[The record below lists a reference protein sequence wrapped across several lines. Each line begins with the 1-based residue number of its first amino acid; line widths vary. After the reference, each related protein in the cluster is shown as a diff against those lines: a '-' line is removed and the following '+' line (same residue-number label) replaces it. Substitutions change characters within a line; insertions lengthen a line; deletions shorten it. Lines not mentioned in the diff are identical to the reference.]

1 MLLAF
6 PFFGKANIIRK
17 MVYKNILL
25 FIFILIGV
33 IPCSQAQNPSI
44 SQIDFEEVSRVVDA
58 PLGSVWN
65 LLPHVAVDSSNSI
78 YVADA
83 SNEIIVQMEQH
94 DGTFVREFGGEGQG
108 PGKFGDISSMQ
119 VVGGDTLF
127 ISDDSNRRITYWPAE
142 DESPDRVTRLE
153 YTGSFDAAIRLTP
166 NRIITTDQMAYRAD
180 DAERDDDRQVVV
192 ALHGSDGAMEQ
203 DSVQTWETDEVVLSR
218 ERGIVFVGDHP
229 FGRENKY
236 AVHAER
242 FYRLWTGEPRVTIY
256 DAALQQVGQF
266 ALAHDAPPVTSDD
279 VDRAVDAI
287 QEGGVI
293 GDIYRSA
300 LREVIP
306 DTWPPVVSMF
316 VDDQGYIWVG
326 LRTPPD
332 EPNRW
337 VQCNEN
343 GDIIA
348 EGMLPNQVT
357 LEAIRGNR
365 AYGIAE
371 DPEYGGPIT
380 VVYTIRD

>member
-1 MLLAF
+1 MNYQ
-6 PFFGKANIIRK
+6 NIF
-17 MVYKNILL
+17 L
-25 FIFILIGV
+25 FFILIGFS
-33 IPCSQAQNPSI
+33 ISYSQAQNSSI
-44 SQIDFEEVSRVVDA
+44 SQIEFEAENRVADV
-58 PLGSVWN
+58 PLGNPWN
-65 LLPHVAVDSSNSI
+65 LLPLIAVDSPNSI
-78 YVADA
+78 YVADE
-83 SNEIIVQMEQH
+83 SNKTIVQMEH
-94 DGTFVREFGGEGQG
+94 DGTFVRQFGGDGQG
-108 PGKFGDISSMQ
+108 PGEFGAISTLQ
-119 VVGGDTLF
+119 VVGGDTLL
-127 ISDDSNRRITYWPAE
+127 ISDSSNRRLTYWPSE
-142 DESPDRVTRLE
+142 KNTPDLVTRLE
-153 YTGSFDAAIRLTP
+153 YTGSFQGAVRLRP
-166 NRIITTDQMAYRAD
+166 NRIITTDQMPYRAD

-256 DAALQQVGQF
+256 DASLQQVGQF

-306 DTWPPVVSMF
+306 NTWPPVVSMF

-380 VVYTIRD
+380 VVYSIRD